1 MSQHTGRPAEG
12 FAGDFIVPGTCFVP
26 HPETASHVEIPP
38 GALPRDPAL
47 RNLYLTAALG
57 EVPRLLGAIDR
68 NPFRP
73 TYGCLDRQYWH
84 YRTSSFPSGMYQE
97 GVLPLALVYATDL
110 PGNRWQGAPRV
121 RELAIAALRFTAR
134 SSHSDGSCDDYYP
147 FERALGAAV
156 FSLQAAAEAYR
167 VLQLHD
173 PELLRWFRRRADW
186 LIRHDESGR
195 LANHQALAVLG
206 LLRVGQI
213 TGQPEY
219 RDAAWARLERLLE
232 WQCDEGWFE
241 EYGGADPG
249 YQTLTI
255 DCLAKVRKLSENA
268 ALDGPLRR
276 AVAFARLFLHP
287 DGSYGGEYGS
297 RGTYH
302 FYPHGMELLA
312 PENPEAA
319 DLADGF
325 LRGLAAGKQAA
336 FSDDRMFAHRLGNLI
351 EAYVDWSPTCPAPRQ
366 GPGARDGGP
375 GARGGEPGAR
385 GQGPGT
391 RGQGRGTRGEGPGA
405 RGQRPGSIDD
415 RGLMIDD
422 CPDQGDRQRSS
433 PPQPSTLNPQL
444 STLRPQPSTLN
455 AASTSQRY
463 LPKARLLVRRTRT
476 TQTVIS
482 AARGGVFKHFNGCDL
497 AVTDAG
503 LIVETSDGRVA
514 VSQMHDLNRS
524 VELGGWWSAA
534 GCPQHVALGTC
545 RLTLRVGARR
555 PQPPVDLSVSGPLHW
570 VRFETA
576 TPVRQALFH
585 AGMWSVGRW
594 CRTWV
599 RRLLQRRLITGRR
612 ECPVRLERTFEFL
625 PEPKV
630 PDGPSLRVTDT
641 IELTD
646 AKTQIRRMAF
656 GTDHEAAYVA
666 ASGVYQES
674 ALRPW
679 TDLEAYVAELNAKR
693 RVTVAREL

>member
-1 MSQHTGRPAEG
+1 MSQRMGRSAED
-12 FAGDFIVPGTCFVP
+12 FAGDSVVPGTCFVP
-26 HPETASHVEIPP
+26 HPEPPFHDEIPP
-38 GALPRDPAL
+38 GTLPRDPAL
-47 RNLYLTAALG
+47 RNLYLTAALAD
-57 EVPRLLGAIDR
+57 VPRLLGAIDR

-110 PGNRWQGAPRV
+110 PGNRWQGEPRV
-121 RELAIAALRFTAR
+121 RELAIAALRFTTR
-134 SSHSDGSCDDYYP
+134 SGHPDGSCDDYYP
-147 FERALGAAV
+147 LERALGAAV

-167 VLQLHD
+167 ILQLDD

-213 TGQPEY
+213 TGKQAY
-219 RDAAWARLERLLE
+219 RDAAGARLERLLA
-232 WQCDEGWFE
+232 WQSDEGWFE

-255 DCLAKVRKLSENA
+255 DCLANVRKLTGDVT
-268 ALDGPLRR
+268 LDEPLRR

-312 PENPEAA
+312 PENPQAA

-336 FSDDRMFAHRLGNLI
+336 FSDDRLFAHRLGNLI
-351 EAYVDWSPTCPAPRQ
+351 EAYVDWSPGATVGLPNPARAPRLACPTVLRALLDQPAVPPAPGATTNLRSV
-366 GPGARDGGP
+366 PGLPNRAADT
-375 GARGGEPGAR
+375 A
-385 GQGPGT
+385 GQASSAT
-391 RGQGRGTRGEGPGA
+391 RPV
-405 RGQRPGSIDD
+405 
-415 RGLMIDD
+415 
-422 CPDQGDRQRSS
+422 
-433 PPQPSTLNPQL
+433 
-444 STLRPQPSTLN
+444 
-455 AASTSQRY
+455 RY
-463 LPKARLLVRRTRT
+463 LPKARLLVRRTST
-476 TQTVIS
+476 VHTVIS
-482 AARGGVFKHFNGCDL
+482 AARGGVFKHFGRSGL

-503 LIVETSDGRVA
+503 LIVETCDGRVA

-534 GCPQHVALGTC
+534 GCPQHVALGT
-545 RLTLRVGARR
+545 RRPTLRVGARR
-555 PQPPVDLSVSGPLHW
+555 PQPPVALSVSGPLHW
-570 VRFETA
+570 VRFETP
-576 TPVRQALFH
+576 TPVRQALFY
-585 AGMWSVGRW
+585 AGMWIVGRW

-599 RRLLQRRLITGRR
+599 RRVLQRRLITGRR
-612 ECPVRLERTFEFL
+612 ECPVRLKRTFEFL
-625 PEPKV
+625 PQRKLPG
-630 PDGPSLRVTDT
+630 GPSLRVADT

-656 GTDHEAAYVA
+656 GTDHQAAYVA

-674 ALRPW
+674 VLRPW
-679 TDLEAYVAELNAKR
+679 TDLQTYVAELNAKR
-693 RVTVAREL
+693 RVTVVREL

>member
-1 MSQHTGRPAEG
+1 
-12 FAGDFIVPGTCFVP
+12 
-26 HPETASHVEIPP
+26 VEIPP
-38 GALPRDPAL
+38 GTLSRDPAL

-57 EVPRLLGAIDR
+57 ELPRLLGAVDR
-68 NPFRP
+68 NPYRP

-110 PGNRWQGAPRV
+110 PGNRWQGEPRL
-121 RELAIAALRFTAR
+121 RELAIAALRFAAR
-134 SSHSDGSCDDYYP
+134 SSHRDGSCDDYYP

-156 FSLQAAAEAYR
+156 FSLQAAAEAYQI
-167 VLQLHD
+167 LQLDD

-213 TGQPEY
+213 TGEQAY
-219 RDAAWARLERLLE
+219 RDAAGARLERLLA
-232 WQCDEGWFE
+232 WQSDEGWFE

-249 YQTLTI
+249 YQTLSI
-255 DCLAKVRKLSENA
+255 DCLAKVRKLTANA
-268 ALDGPLRR
+268 ALDEPLRR

-325 LRGLAAGKQAA
+325 LRGLAASKQAA

-351 EAYVDWSPTCPAPRQ
+351 EAYVDWSPTRPATPQRPGAGGE
-366 GPGARDGGP
+366 GPGA
-375 GARGGEPGAR
+375 
-385 GQGPGT
+385 
-391 RGQGRGTRGEGPGA
+391 RGEGPGA
-405 RGQRPGSIDD
+405 RGEGPGSIDD
-415 RGLMIDD
+415 RGLTIDD
-422 CPDQGDRQRSS
+422 CLNQADMQRSS
-433 PPQPSTLNPQL
+433 LPQPSTLNPQL
-444 STLRPQPSTLN
+444 STLNPQPSTLN
-455 AASTSQRY
+455 PQPPTLNPTSTSLRY

-476 TQTVIS
+476 EHTVIS
-482 AARGGVFKHFNGCDL
+482 AARGGVFKHFGCGEL

-514 VSQMHDLNRS
+514 VSQMHDLSRL

-534 GCPQHVALGTC
+534 GCPQPVALGT
-545 RLTLRVGARR
+545 RRPTLRVSAR
-555 PQPPVDLSVSGPLHW
+555 PGQPPVALSVSGPLHW
-570 VRFETA
+570 SRFETA
-576 TPVRQALFH
+576 TPLRQALFH
-585 AGMWSVGRW
+585 VGMWSVGRW

-599 RRLLQRRLITGRR
+599 RRMLQRRLITGRR
-612 ECPVRLERTFEFL
+612 ECPVRLRRTFEFL
-625 PEPKV
+625 PEPAV
-630 PDGPSLRVTDT
+630 PCGSALRVTDT

-656 GTDHEAAYVA
+656 GTDHQAAYVA

-674 ALRPW
+674 VLRPW
-679 TDLEAYVAELNAKR
+679 TELQPYVAELNAKR
-693 RVTVAREL
+693 RVTVVREV